1 MGNAS
6 TTSRI
11 DRIAARFEPPFP
23 LRLLGVG
30 LTYAW
35 SSCLWEIPLAVG
47 DAPALALQGTLL
59 WLVSAV
65 LTPVA
70 CLVLA
75 LMLRGRE
82 LSASNSMYVAGPLLA
97 VAGTLAALWYPYASG
112 AAAAFALAVG
122 GVGTGIGPVVLI
134 LLWSCELARIEPDVA
149 ETAIPASFVTTLLCV
164 LVVPSL
170 SGVAAAVVVALL
182 PVASGV
188 LLLLTK
194 RSVDQRVVARFDP
207 TETPHDARV
216 RTANVVRAFVLIA
229 VAYGIG
235 CTAPFL
241 FSAAL
246 PPAMESATTAVG
258 MLVAVAFS
266 ALLVVFS
273 TRVDLGAVYRW
284 ISVPL
289 VFSLICTA
297 FDSWAADALSYCLGS
312 VVFTGLEIITVLY
325 FVRLSQKTNRT
336 VTFLVG
342 IGVCATYTGVLI
354 GYLAGPFLH
363 GLVMQGVTDAKTC
376 ALVLIGVFVV
386 STLLAPHRDGAWV
399 ERTAPVPEL
408 PHESEATPVAID
420 PLEARCAALAS
431 AHGLSRRER
440 EVFALLARGRSR
452 PYIRDTLVLSKNT
465 VATHVKHIYQ
475 KLDVH
480 SQQELLD
487 LVQGDEL

>member
-1 MGNAS
+1 M
-6 TTSRI
+6 
-11 DRIAARFEPPFP
+11 
-23 LRLLGVG
+23 
-30 LTYAW
+30 
-35 SSCLWEIPLAVG
+35 
-47 DAPALALQGTLL
+47 
-59 WLVSAV
+59 
-65 LTPVA
+65 
-70 CLVLA
+70 
-75 LMLRGRE
+75 
-82 LSASNSMYVAGPLLA
+82 
-97 VAGTLAALWYPYASG
+97 
-112 AAAAFALAVG
+112 
-122 GVGTGIGPVVLI
+122 
-134 LLWSCELARIEPDVA
+134 
-149 ETAIPASFVTTLLCV
+149 

-399 ERTAPVPEL
+399 ERTAPVL